1 MQFQHLL
8 DNPWE
13 YRQQLQYFADA
24 MSFAEEVPV
33 RLLDK
38 ERLDKL
44 PTIFADIAKDR
55 LWGSI
60 YRDTNGE
67 GANLENEIDRFKQEI
82 NSDFERFFREHLQVF
97 AEIWDGFRELRSIEK
112 LDDNDKKHN
121 NSSTSFDTNKETQV
135 WDEILKKQE
144 KISLSLCN
152 RKYERHICLY
162 TKYKKALHFT
172 LQAAEHQ
179 IWLTSTSNDIPIH
192 MMLRTDPSW
201 RSLTLIWFYLNRH
214 KLTQQ
219 AKADI
224 GSRHDFLSMSADVWY
239 MHVESINPNIY
250 ATFAPICYADE
261 TTRRRAFF
269 LGNGLKLFYVFRCF
283 HEIFEDHELNSVP
296 SRESYTQAIS
306 KRALVLSTIT
316 AKRVSRVVRTLRML
330 QTFETKYDLEKFK
343 KLDCIMLA
351 TAIRF
356 VGHHNKEF
364 CKKLNTVDNQNVLYY
379 IKVNGCSALW
389 LKILANSGHENFHS
403 DTECTSEKNLS
414 ISICS
419 IPEGVDSK
427 YKWHLYIPSITRNE
441 FPNDELF
448 YLEEVYRDNQQR
460 FNARIRNYNAFRLGI
475 LGSWMERHFGEI
487 THENN
492 NTRTRD
498 RIELNQFICAA
509 IADLLRANHAIIW
522 ICDFANGGRLS
533 LAGDFSY
540 DPDFMDPKARKGLL
554 VKMEEQYKKFITGD
568 EKLDSIC
575 YRVLRSNCWQIIEDV
590 DSESGNVLHDDQL
603 ITKIRSALAVP
614 IHFNGRL
621 LGVIEATGCYAGQ
634 FLWSQLNT
642 LADIANMISPHLY
655 HLNFVS
661 ALRQVSAAV
670 RNDIVNSRVTYYD
683 STLRFETSQLICRQ
697 LNKIFLCSHS
707 SFWLRSNFNAHRFD
721 LCALSLSREELLDSK
736 GNNRMIGD
744 FFNVTK
750 AGDGELPLLWV
761 KNPDLIGYEFR
772 GDNEP
777 YNYNAYNTY
786 ILLSGDNETSD
797 PNDLAP
803 LDSVQFPQRRW
814 LYEDYQMR
822 ELFCFGVRANSS
834 KNFISAYFG
843 FYSHSDLGFS
853 ASWQSII
860 NMVEQQLQ
868 VELAFLGAFENKGMQ
883 TNRLLLHEIRHAA
896 LGIVKQTRTLDS
908 RESYF
913 ASTIDDL
920 KNSIFQINVA
930 SSDSVET
937 LVKESINLLRRFDA
951 SSHKIKKILAKNIR
965 ELLWHIDPVFSR
977 ARDLEVTLPDNRKA
991 RHFILDGGQELNTLI
1006 RWLALSNEIDISSIL
1021 AHGIDT
1027 KDLKLGLLDV
1037 RSEVDSLK
1045 SIYNA
1050 RENQGRILIF
1060 DFEGSWQINTI
1071 ERPFQR
1077 VLHNL
1082 VDNAF
1087 KYSSPETAVQVVIH
1101 SPTLKASSQW
1111 RLTVSSISSNPPG
1124 ADFRPFDLYW
1134 KSMLHREDGSAGEGI
1149 GLYIVQQLCIHLLL
1163 ARASCDIKKLGKGKY
1178 QYSFKVSSNG

>member
-1 MQFQHLL
+1 
-8 DNPWE
+8 
-13 YRQQLQYFADA
+13 

-38 ERLDKL
+38 ERLDQL
-44 PTIFADIAKDR
+44 PKIFSDIAR
-55 LWGSI
+55 NNQWNNI

-67 GANLENEIDRFKQEI
+67 DANLENEIERFKQEI
-82 NSDFERFFREHLQVF
+82 NSDFDRFFREHLQVF
-97 AEIWDGFRELRSIEK
+97 AEIWDGFIELEPDESVFAANVDINEETQ
-112 LDDNDKKHN
+112 NWDKK
-121 NSSTSFDTNKETQV
+121 
-135 WDEILKKQE
+135 LKTQE
-144 KISLSLCN
+144 KISLDLCN
-152 RKYERHICLY
+152 RKYERHINLY
-162 TKYKKALHFT
+162 TNYKKALHFV

-179 IWLTSTSNDIPIH
+179 IWLTSTSNAIPIH
-192 MMLRTDPSW
+192 MMFRTDPSW

-219 AKADI
+219 TKADI
-224 GSRHDFLSMSADVWY
+224 DSRHNFLSMSADVWY
-239 MHVESINPNIY
+239 MHIVPINSNIY
-250 ATFAPICYADE
+250 ATFAPICFADD

-296 SRESYTQAIS
+296 SRESYAQAIS

-330 QTFETKYDLEKFK
+330 QKFEIKYDLEKFK

-364 CKKLNTVDNQNVLYY
+364 CKKLEPVGSQNVLYY

-389 LKILANSGHENFHS
+389 LKVQADPNYETYQNDIN
-403 DTECTSEKNLS
+403 CTSENNLN

-419 IPEGVDSK
+419 APEGVSLE
-427 YKWHLYIPSITRNE
+427 YKWHLHIPPIAGDE
-441 FPNDELF
+441 FPEHDLF

-492 NTRTRD
+492 NAKTRD
-498 RIELNQFICAA
+498 RIELKQFICAA

-522 ICDFANGGRLS
+522 LCDYANGGRLS

-540 DPDFMDPKARKGLL
+540 DSDFMDPKARKDLL
-554 VKMEEQYKKFITGD
+554 VKMEEQYKKFLTRGKRI
-568 EKLDSIC
+568 ESIC
-575 YRVLRSNCWQIIEDV
+575 YRVLRSNCWQIIEDIN
-590 DSESGNVLHDDQL
+590 SEGSYLVHSDRVAGKVC
-603 ITKIRSALAVP
+603 SALAVP

-621 LGVIEATGCYAGQ
+621 LGVMEVIGCHTKQ

-642 LADIANMISPHLY
+642 LADTAEMISPHLY
-655 HLNFVS
+655 HLNFMS

-670 RNDIVNSRVTYYD
+670 RSDIVNARTTYYD

-697 LNKIFLCSHS
+697 LNRIFLCSHS

-721 LCALSLSREELLDSK
+721 LCALSMPREELVDAE

-750 AGDGELPLLWV
+750 EGDGELPLLWL
-761 KNPDLIGYEFR
+761 KNTDLIDSESGGEN
-772 GDNEP
+772 DP

-786 ILLSGDNETSD
+786 GLLSSNNENYDSD
-797 PNDLAP
+797 DLVP

-814 LYEDYQMR
+814 LYDDYQMR
-822 ELFCFGVRANSS
+822 ELFCFGVRASDSGNL
-834 KNFISAYFG
+834 ISAYFS

-853 ASWQSII
+853 PSWQSII

-868 VELAFLGAFENKGMQ
+868 VELAFLGAFENKGIQ
-883 TNRLLLHEIRHAA
+883 TNRLLLHEVRHTA
-896 LGIVKQTRTLDS
+896 LGIEKQTRTLDS
-908 RESYF
+908 RESYLT
-913 ASTIDDL
+913 STIDDL
-920 KNSIFQINVA
+920 KNSILQISVGN
-930 SSDSVET
+930 STNSVET
-937 LVKESINLLRRFDA
+937 LTKESISLLRGFDA
-951 SSHKIKKILAKNIR
+951 SNNKIKQSLAKNLR
-965 ELLWHIDPVFSR
+965 ELLWHIDPILFSR
-977 ARDLEVTLPDNRKA
+977 IRDLQVALPENKKTRQ
-991 RHFILDGGQELNTLI
+991 FILDGGQELNTLI

-1021 AHGIDT
+1021 AHGVDA
-1027 KDLKLGLLDV
+1027 KDLKLGLLNV
-1037 RSEVDSLK
+1037 RAEVASLK
-1045 SIYNA
+1045 SAYNA
-1050 RENQGRILIF
+1050 REYQGRILTF

-1087 KYSSPETAVQVVIH
+1087 KYSSPETAVEVVIH
-1101 SPTLKASSQW
+1101 TPVLRTSNQW
-1111 RLTVSSISSNPPG
+1111 RLTVSNISTNPPG

-1134 KSMLHREDGSAGEGI
+1134 RSELHKHDTTTGEGL
-1149 GLYIVQQLCIHLLL
+1149 GLHIVKQLCGYLLL
-1163 ARASCDIKKLGKGKY
+1163 ASAKHNVIPVGKNKFRY
-1178 QYSFKVSSNG
+1178 TFEVNTNG

>member
-1 MQFQHLL
+1 MQLQHLL
-8 DNPWE
+8 DNPWD
-13 YRQQLQYFADA
+13 YRQQLQFFADA
-24 MSFAEEVPV
+24 MSFTEEVPV

-67 GANLENEIDRFKQEI
+67 GANLENEIDKFKQEI
-82 NSDFERFFREHLQVF
+82 DSDFERFFRDHLQVF
-97 AEIWDGFRELRSIEK
+97 TEIWNGFIELRPNESVVVANVDINEK
-112 LDDNDKKHN
+112 
-121 NSSTSFDTNKETQV
+121 TQN

-144 KISLSLCN
+144 KISLDLCN
-152 RKYERHICLY
+152 RKYERHINLY

-172 LQAAEHQ
+172 FQAAEHQ
-179 IWLTSTSNDIPIH
+179 IWLTSTSNAIPIH
-192 MMLRTDPSW
+192 MMFRTDPSW

-224 GSRHDFLSMSADVWY
+224 SSRHDFLGMSADVWY
-239 MHVESINPNIY
+239 MHIVPINPKIY
-250 ATFAPICYADE
+250 VTFAPICFADK

-283 HEIFEDHELNSVP
+283 HEIFEGHELNSVP
-296 SRESYTQAIS
+296 SRESYAQAIS

-330 QTFETKYDLEKFK
+330 QKFEIKYDLEKFK

-364 CKKLNTVDNQNVLYY
+364 CKKLEPVDSQNVLYY

-389 LKILANSGHENFHS
+389 LKILANSDYENFHS
-403 DTECTSEKNLS
+403 DTECTSEKNIS
-414 ISICS
+414 ISVCS
-419 IPEGVDSK
+419 IPEGVDSE
-427 YKWHLYIPSITRNE
+427 YKWHLYIPSITRNK
-441 FPNDELF
+441 FSSDELF

-487 THENN
+487 THDND
-492 NTRTRD
+492 TKTRD

-509 IADLLRANHAIIW
+509 IADLLHANHAIIW

-575 YRVLRSNCWQIIEDV
+575 YRVLRSNCRQIIEDV

-744 FFNVTK
+744 FFYVTK
-750 AGDGELPLLWV
+750 AGDGEPPLLWA

-772 GDNEP
+772 GENEP

-822 ELFCFGVRANSS
+822 ELFCFGVRANNS
-834 KNFISAYFG
+834 KNLISAYFS

-853 ASWQSII
+853 PSWQSII

-883 TNRLLLHEIRHAA
+883 TNRLLLHEVRHTA
-896 LGIVKQTRTLDS
+896 LGIVQKTLTLDS
-908 RESYF
+908 RNTYF
-913 ASTIDDL
+913 TKVINDL
-920 KNSIFQINVA
+920 KHDILHISDNSPN
-930 SSDSVET
+930 
-937 LVKESINLLRRFDA
+937 
-951 SSHKIKKILAKNIR
+951 KIDTLAKDSIQLLASLGNSTYSNRQKLSANLR
-965 ELLWHIDPVFSR
+965 ELLWHIDPIFSR
-977 ARDLEVTLPDNRKA
+977 IKDLEIALPDNRRA
-991 RHFILDGGQELNTLI
+991 RKFILDSSQELNILI

-1021 AHGIDT
+1021 AHGVDA
-1027 KDLKLGLLDV
+1027 KDLKLGLLNV
-1037 RSEVDSLK
+1037 KAEVDSLK
-1045 SIYNA
+1045 SAYNA
-1050 RENQGRILIF
+1050 REHQGRILTF
-1060 DFEGSWQINTI
+1060 DFEGSYQINTL

-1077 VLHNL
+1077 VIHNL

-1087 KYSSPETAVQVVIH
+1087 KYSHPETAVQVIIYT
-1101 SPTLKASSQW
+1101 PALKASNQW
-1111 RLTVSSISSNPPG
+1111 RLVISNVSSYPPG
-1124 ADFRPFDLYW
+1124 EDFRPFDLYW

-1163 ARASCDIKKLGKGKY
+1163 ARASCDVKKLGKSKY
-1178 QYSFKVSSNG
+1178 QYSFEVTSNG